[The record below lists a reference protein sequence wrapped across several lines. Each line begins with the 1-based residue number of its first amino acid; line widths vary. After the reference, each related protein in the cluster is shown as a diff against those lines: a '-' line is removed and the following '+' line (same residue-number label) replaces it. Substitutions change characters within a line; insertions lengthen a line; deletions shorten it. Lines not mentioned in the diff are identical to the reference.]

1 MSQNPDPEREHSK
14 EEMVNITTP
23 VLKMRRIPV
32 RSPQRPTGSRN
43 MAVASRKAVTIQL
56 SVTAFNSKVFSMAG
70 RAMFI
75 DDIRNVLIKAVM
87 ATIAMMEI
95 CLRVHFINSS

>member
-1 MSQNPDPEREHSK
+1 
-14 EEMVNITTP
+14 MVNIITP
-23 VLKMRRIPV
+23 ALKIRRIPV

-43 MAVASRKAVTIQL
+43 MAVARRNAVTIQL
-56 SVTAFNSKVFSMAG
+56 SVTAFRSKAFSMAG

-75 DDIRNVLIKAVM
+75 DDIRNVLMKAVI

-95 CLRVHFINSS
+95 CLRDHFIKLLLIDCFIRQS